1 MPITQVSSESQGQCL
16 WKMSMSF
23 AKPVS
28 SHVPHWD
35 IPVSAVNLTLWEL
48 EKLLHKGCCVLTAH
62 GEGLGSAS

>member
-1 MPITQVSSESQGQCL
+1 
-16 WKMSMSF
+16 MSF

-35 IPVSAVNLTLWEL
+35 DPVSAVNLTLWEL

-62 GEGLGSAS
+62 GEGLGSVS